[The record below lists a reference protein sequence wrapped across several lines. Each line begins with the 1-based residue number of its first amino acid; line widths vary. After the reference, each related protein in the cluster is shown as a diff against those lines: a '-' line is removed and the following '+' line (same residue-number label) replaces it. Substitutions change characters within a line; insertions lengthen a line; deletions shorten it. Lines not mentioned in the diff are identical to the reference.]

1 MESAD
6 KNDEQMNNE
15 QPGPS
20 QSSLPLETVDDAS
33 LSQDTSLSQDS
44 GDKPSSTLNLYAALG
59 LSPEDVVALAQIPES
74 EISIETLP
82 HLIMQLKA
90 KQAQCGGQT
99 VTSPPKEEL
108 PNDQEAD
115 STDGLP
121 QKSTSKNESPEQL
134 GHVRSRREPRHY
146 KSSNE
151 GSPPKFPMSYQTD
164 DFRGVLPRSFPH
176 TCSLCHCILYSAAT
190 WNDHLNGSRHEESR
204 RKLLRTHPDWHPH
217 DTPGRGLD
225 SHSGGDALP
234 VRRDSRSSSSRRRPY
249 PTDSGPGEQH
259 FPPSD
264 RILHLKPKAGTKVVV
279 TKFPQGT
286 VGVQDLLS
294 LAKPFGTVVKH
305 LIFPCK
311 GFLEFSS
318 NKEAVNMVS
327 HYATKPPYVKDNK
340 LALYLS
346 PMVASIHTPRLD
358 KAEKRPKRSSHGAV
372 CFSHLPSDK
381 ESEPELLEVA
391 KMFGEVRY
399 SKVYKNEVVIEMEDW
414 YDAEVMVKYYHTNPL
429 KIFGKNIR
437 VSLSPFHKKLR
448 LSPDPSRKGDSSRS
462 SSSLPKSKEASR
474 SSHVKSKEESSL
486 QKDLTEEKYDD
497 VGDERAVEEHE
508 HMDVSLDSGA
518 EDEQGMK
525 VEDDQVNSEEDL
537 GQGDAVDEQILKEPL
552 VETNANANAKG
563 SEGLDVEM
571 DQNLEEITVEEKPPM
586 NSQENPDEASTS
598 PGPAEEPK
606 SVDNPEEMEEM
617 EEKKDVTEDNEN
629 DEDDMDFPDN
639 MDDFVTLDELD
650 DDADAGEK
658 EDSEETSKV
667 ETDMLVSPCPILS
680 TKGGKVVAVWR
691 IRKGYGLE
699 DALVKLAEP
708 FGRVTNHAISFY
720 RQEAL
725 LELESN
731 EAADRMV
738 KFYRGSKKATIF
750 GRHVSVSMCLTL
762 QQLEGPSGRSIY
774 IGMLPLQKYSDISL
788 LRLAQ
793 PFGKISAYHLNWRHR
808 KCFIQME
815 SAEAAEKMVEKYLEQ
830 PPKFYGSVLRICLC
844 RKGDS
849 QIPWQLPVKY
859 ELWCEQQK
867 TRKTL
872 KDKAKVEAEAQ
883 AENGQSAESPAAKKS
898 ATDDGAQSTVSDSE
912 GAVSGSDRTDGQN
925 KEEEVEQRSDEVP
938 VPLGPYKPNNPVG
951 IDYIVQRTGFFCK
964 LCKVFYTNEKT
975 AKSLH
980 CSSLAHYQKLKMT
993 LAEDHP
999 NE

>member
-20 QSSLPLETVDDAS
+20 QSSLPLETVDE
-33 LSQDTSLSQDS
+33 SQDASLSQDS

-121 QKSTSKNESPEQL
+121 QKSTSKNESPERL

-151 GSPPKFPMSYQTD
+151 GSPPKFPMSYMTG
-164 DFRGVLPRSFPH
+164 DFHGVLPRIFPH
-176 TCSLCHCILYSAAT
+176 TCSLCHCILYSPAT
-190 WNDHLNGSRHEESR
+190 WKDHLNGSRHEKSR
-204 RKLLRTHPDWHPH
+204 REFLRTHPDWDPN
-217 DTPGRGLD
+217 DAPCRTLD
-225 SHSGGDALP
+225 SHSGGGKDF
-234 VRRDSRSSSSRRRPY
+234 RSSSSRRRPY
-249 PTDSGPGEQH
+249 PTDGGPGERH

-264 RILHLKPKAGTKVVV
+264 RHLHLKPKAGTKVVV
-279 TKFPQGT
+279 TKFHRG
-286 VGVQDLLS
+286 VGLEDLLE

-305 LIFPCK
+305 LVFPCK

-372 CFSHLPSDK
+372 CFSHLPPDK

-391 KMFGEVRY
+391 KMFGEVRC
-399 SKVYKNEVVIEMEDW
+399 SKVYNNEVFIEMEDW
-414 YDAEVMVKYYHTNPL
+414 NDAEIMVKYYHTNPL

-437 VSLSPFHKKLR
+437 VSMSSSYKHLR
-448 LSPDPSRKGDSSRS
+448 LSPDSSRKGDSSRS
-462 SSSLPKSKEASR
+462 SSSLPKSKGASR
-474 SSHVKSKEESSL
+474 SSHVKSKEETSL
-486 QKDLTEEKYDD
+486 QKELTEEKNDD
-497 VGDERAVEEHE
+497 VRDERALEEHE

-552 VETNANANAKG
+552 VETSASANAKG

-571 DQNLEEITVEEKPPM
+571 DQNLEIITLEEKTPL
-586 NSQENPDEASTS
+586 NAEENTDEVSTS
-598 PGPAEEPK
+598 PVPAEEQ
-606 SVDNPEEMEEM
+606 NPEVKMEETKDIT
-617 EEKKDVTEDNEN
+617 EEEN

-650 DDADAGEK
+650 DAGEK
-658 EDSEETSKV
+658 CDSEES
-667 ETDMLVSPCPILS
+667 S
-680 TKGGKVVAVWR
+680 KGGKVVAVWP

-708 FGRVTNHAISFY
+708 FGRVKDHAISFIK
-720 RQEAL
+720 QEAL
-725 LELESN
+725 LELESH
-731 EAADRMV
+731 EAADRMA
-738 KFYRGSKKATIF
+738 KFYRGSKKAQLF

-808 KCFIQME
+808 KCYLQME
-815 SAEAAEKMVEKYLEQ
+815 SVEAAEKMLETYMQ
-830 PPKFYGSVLRICLC
+830 RPPKFYGSILRISLC

-849 QIPWQLPVKY
+849 QIPWKVPVKY
-859 ELWCEQQK
+859 ELWCAQQK
-867 TRKTL
+867 MRKDR
-872 KDKAKVEAEAQ
+872 KDKLEAEAEAQ
-883 AENGQSAESPAAKKS
+883 AVDDQAAESPAVKKS
-898 ATDDGAQSTVSDSE
+898 TSEEGAQSTVSDSE